1 MKNKIV
7 VVDIDGTITDCK
19 DRVDKYLSKNDYEGF
34 LMHCGEDKPNKDII
48 ELVELLSTKYK
59 IVFLTG
65 REHRVSGITKEWI
78 KENIKL
84 ECPVAKLIYRKDYDT
99 RHDTIVKPEN
109 LKKYL
114 NNNLN
119 EEVFLILEDR
129 NSVVDKWRELGY
141 RCLQVA
147 EGNF

>member
-7 VVDIDGTITDCK
+7 VVDVDGTITNCK
-19 DRVDKYLSKNDYEGF
+19 DRVDKYLSVQDYEGF
-34 LMHCGEDKPNKDII
+34 LQHCGEDKPNKDII

-59 IVFLTG
+59 IVFFTG
-65 REHRVSGITKEWI
+65 REHRVNDITQKWI
-78 KENIKL
+78 KDNIKL
-84 ECPVAKLIYRKDYDT
+84 ECPNSKIIYRKDKDL
-99 RHDTIVKPEN
+99 RHDMIVKPEN
-109 LKKYL
+109 LKAYL
-114 NNNLN
+114 AKNPD

-129 NSVVDKWRELGY
+129 NSVVDIWRKLGY

>member
-7 VVDIDGTITDCK
+7 VVDIDGTITNCK
-19 DRVDKYLSKNDYEGF
+19 DRVEKYLSKNDYEGF
-34 LMHCGEDKPNKDII
+34 LRHCGEDKPNKDII

-65 REHRVSGITKEWI
+65 REHRVNDITKKWI
-78 KENIKL
+78 KKNVKL
-84 ECPVAKLIYRKDYDT
+84 ECPVAKLIYRKNYDT
-99 RHDTIVKPEN
+99 RHDMIVKPEN

-114 NNNLN
+114 NNNPN

-129 NSVVDKWRELGY
+129 NSVVDTWRKLGY

>member
-7 VVDIDGTITDCK
+7 IVDVDGTITNCK
-19 DRVDKYLSKNDYEGF
+19 DRVDKYLSVQDYEGF

-65 REHRVSGITKEWI
+65 REHRVNDITQKWI
-78 KENIKL
+78 KDNIKL
-84 ECPVAKLIYRKDYDT
+84 ECPNSKIIYRKDYDL
-99 RHDTIVKPEN
+99 RHDMIVKPEN
-109 LKKYL
+109 LKAYL
-114 NNNLN
+114 AKNPD

-129 NSVVDKWRELGY
+129 NSVVDIWRKLGF